1 MIECQPLYI
10 LIKFFIPIYSYITNK
25 DMVDMASI
33 SLAQSK
39 F

>member
-1 MIECQPLYI
+1 MECQPLQI

-25 DMVDMASI
+25 DKVGIASI